1 MKTAIGRSVF
11 AGFAALCLLGA
22 LPTSSHATETEKSA
36 SDSARPD
43 DFDTYVVMSNDAYIE
58 KFGAKMAIAE
68 GLPVSG
74 VTPSVAS
81 GTAQGRSTVPDP
93 TIPWH
98 HIYWTA
104 IDWDGHDIPS
114 RRGNAD
120 FGVKHACSK
129 HNACEKKVITAAY
142 NGNADRHPRPTRYEY
157 DAVVATS
164 QGGIRL
170 TVTSVAEQGT
180 YGPGPT
186 APHTPDGRPIGTVT
200 VFCRGQ
206 TVCPDWVND
215 L

>member
-1 MKTAIGRSVF
+1 MKTAIGRSAF
-11 AGFAALCLLGA
+11 AGIAALCLLGA
-22 LPTSSHATETEKSA
+22 SQAIGYATETRQSA
-36 SDSARPD
+36 SDSALPD
-43 DFDTYVVMSNDAYIE
+43 DFDTYTVMSNDAYIE
-58 KFGAKMAIAE
+58 KFGAKKAIAE

-74 VTPSVAS
+74 ATPSLFS
-81 GTAQGRSTVPDP
+81 GTTQGRSTVPDP
-93 TIPWH
+93 SIPWH

-104 IDWDGHDIPS
+104 IDWDGEDIPS
-114 RRGNAD
+114 RRGNSD
-120 FGVKHACSK
+120 FGVKHACTK
-129 HNACEKKVITAAY
+129 HNACGKKVITAAY
-142 NGNADRHPRPTRYEY
+142 NGRADRHPRPSRYEY

-170 TVTSVAEQGT
+170 TVTSVAERGN

-186 APHTPDGRPIGTVT
+186 APRTPDGRPIGTVT

>member
-1 MKTAIGRSVF
+1 
-11 AGFAALCLLGA
+11 
-22 LPTSSHATETEKSA
+22 
-36 SDSARPD
+36 
-43 DFDTYVVMSNDAYIE
+43 MSNDAYIE
-58 KFGAKMAIAE
+58 KFGAKKAIAG
-68 GLPVSG
+68 GLPVSRKEG
-74 VTPSVAS
+74 
-81 GTAQGRSTVPDP
+81 
-93 TIPWH
+93 
-98 HIYWTA
+98 
-104 IDWDGHDIPS
+104 
-114 RRGNAD
+114 
-120 FGVKHACSK
+120 
-129 HNACEKKVITAAY
+129 ITAAY

-186 APHTPDGRPIGTVT
+186 GPHTPDGRPIGTVT